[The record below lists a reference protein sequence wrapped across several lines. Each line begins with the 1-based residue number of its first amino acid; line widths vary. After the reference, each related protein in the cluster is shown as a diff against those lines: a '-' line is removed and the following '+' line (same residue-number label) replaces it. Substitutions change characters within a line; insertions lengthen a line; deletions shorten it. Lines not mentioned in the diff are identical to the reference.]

1 MRFPNS
7 LVEWVQH
14 SELNP
19 LKNTGPGGLGSPFNL
34 IICLQM
40 YCLLNY
46 YGLGLQM
53 NLRWGCRV
61 AQDTKS
67 GLFTCLSHRSPVYIS
82 GLLQGK
88 KAQSSTKGRI
98 KQSNHQIKTAIMADR
113 IMKEQNEDISLEE
126 LWEAG
131 SFRLIILT
139 LLNSASSSSGVFLIE
154 KSQGDLKNSNL
165 GTSESFSIA

>member
-1 MRFPNS
+1 
-7 LVEWVQH
+7 
-14 SELNP
+14 
-19 LKNTGPGGLGSPFNL
+19 
-34 IICLQM
+34 
-40 YCLLNY
+40 
-46 YGLGLQM
+46 
-53 NLRWGCRV
+53 
-61 AQDTKS
+61 
-67 GLFTCLSHRSPVYIS
+67 
-82 GLLQGK
+82 
-88 KAQSSTKGRI
+88 
-98 KQSNHQIKTAIMADR
+98 MADR